1 MSSRRVPY
9 ASCFRLPCPVAKTI
23 DRTRYP
29 PSPAGDRPH
38 APREEGHHGS
48 RSPPV
53 ARGLAPRPAG
63 QGQQPAGQRAC
74 SVRQA
79 PVRTWLLRGMLS
91 KGGASPSLVGAHAGH
106 ASEVEELHSIPPQAV
121 RRAGRHGAADGSAG
135 ADIAADARPTQAPSL
150 HQGLPRVT
158 FHRSPHRC
166 TQRAANP
173 DLLAWGTRHRRW
185 RSAASRVVDPLT
197 PPALRFNAARGTRR
211 SGLGESV
218 TTCSITCSSSRT
230 WPGQ

>member
-79 PVRTWLLRGMLS
+79 PLRTWLLRGMLS
-91 KGGASPSLVGAHAGH
+91 KGGASPSPVGAHAGH
-106 ASEVEELHSIPPQAV
+106 APEVEELHSIPPQAV

-135 ADIAADARPTQAPSL
+135 ADMSADGGVDRHLVPAR
-150 HQGLPRVT
+150 H
-158 FHRSPHRC
+158 
-166 TQRAANP
+166 
-173 DLLAWGTRHRRW
+173 
-185 RSAASRVVDPLT
+185 SALASRRAQTCGVAACGAATCPLT
-197 PPALRFNAARGTRR
+197 SSTRIR
-211 SGLGESV
+211 AS
-218 TTCSITCSSSRT
+218 TI
-230 WPGQ
+230 